1 VEQWRVRRISAQ
13 GSRRHCHL
21 NQALRALSDVAKRVA
36 VVLVF
41 CLFTDLSLAFS
52 RFSLD
57 VDDFIVDDRLSKAC
71 SDIAMV
77 WASTVGCVLT

>member
-1 VEQWRVRRISAQ
+1 
-13 GSRRHCHL
+13 
-21 NQALRALSDVAKRVA
+21 

-71 SDIAMV
+71 SDIATV
-77 WASTVGCVLT
+77 WASTVGCVFT